1 MLLIN
6 FVALFAFSASLARG
20 TVSLD
25 EHHPVR
31 KKLGRRRRK
40 QPLDLIMIE
49 AATSNSTRREA
60 VHAFKQNFET
70 SLNVDTDTL
79 SNLAVDKSDDSGS
92 TSFQSD
98 NREIMGPK
106 GNTSTNNDKK
116 IESIGNNDD
125 TGRKYPVIQKLNQ
138 QIRNNGLSV
147 MKEAPSL
154 VTLMQMTDSGDS
166 MSMSM
171 PPAVSL
177 CRAIFVPVLML
188 FFNLLRFLVISRGK
202 TITVPHNRQLL

>member
-1 MLLIN
+1 
-6 FVALFAFSASLARG
+6 
-20 TVSLD
+20 
-25 EHHPVR
+25 
-31 KKLGRRRRK
+31 
-40 QPLDLIMIE
+40 
-49 AATSNSTRREA
+49 
-60 VHAFKQNFET
+60 
-70 SLNVDTDTL
+70 
-79 SNLAVDKSDDSGS
+79 
-92 TSFQSD
+92 
-98 NREIMGPK
+98 MGPK